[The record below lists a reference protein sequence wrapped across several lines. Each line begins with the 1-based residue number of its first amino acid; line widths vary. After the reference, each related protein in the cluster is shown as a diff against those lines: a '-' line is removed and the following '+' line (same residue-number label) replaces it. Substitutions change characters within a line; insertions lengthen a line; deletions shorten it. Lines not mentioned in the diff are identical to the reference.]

1 MHKYLMF
8 RKSQSVST
16 IIQYIG
22 QSTELLESEL
32 SVSKLNVEN
41 AEIAVD

>member
-1 MHKYLMF
+1 MF
-8 RKSQSVST
+8 RKPQSVST

-22 QSTELLESEL
+22 QSTKLLESEL